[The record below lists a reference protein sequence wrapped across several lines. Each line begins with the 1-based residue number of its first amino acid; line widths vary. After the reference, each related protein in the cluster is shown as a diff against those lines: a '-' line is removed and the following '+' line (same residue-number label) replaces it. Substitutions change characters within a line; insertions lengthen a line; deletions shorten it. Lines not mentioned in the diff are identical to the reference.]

1 MTTTT
6 ISILSVNKSHREIT
20 MNFILEYFHHLS
32 NFGKTAII
40 LNILFFVLSGVIF
53 KYIVKPTDDEEK
65 NSKRIFWLRFLNFLL
80 LMIYVVDAFIN
91 GKSNDNEWLLK
102 ASQTGLVFLISY
114 LFIQFSHAWALQHY
128 GKEKTVDGEEISAS
142 TYKSEMMH
150 ILIIAIT
157 FIAAILLLVN
167 IWNVTNWLQAT
178 GVLGGLL
185 VILFATK
192 DAWAVDSAHGL
203 ILLYNND
210 LEPGVVCRIPEYNI
224 LAILRKVSLTQT
236 TFRDLV
242 QKHKIVIPN
251 AKLRNTKI
259 EVLNRS
265 GSTTWN
271 DYIEYKIGYS
281 TTAKTVCDYFEKVWE
296 VACETNS
303 ALNIEKKPKVSL
315 IEAGD
320 HAILWRLHY
329 PLDNIYQLKAAKY
342 AINRVAFDLQDEFNL
357 SLSTPITHQAIGE
370 TLIEVENK
378 NSELNSDN
386 YQPNA

>member
-1 MTTTT
+1 M
-6 ISILSVNKSHREIT
+6 I
-20 MNFILEYFHHLS
+20 FIQEYFQHLS
-32 NFGKTAII
+32 NFGKAAII
-40 LNILFFVLSGVIF
+40 LNILFFILSGVIF
-53 KYIVKPTDDEEK
+53 KYIVKPTDDDEK
-65 NSKRIFWLRFLNFLL
+65 NAKRIFWLRFLNFLL
-80 LMIYVVDAFIN
+80 LMIYVVDALLN
-91 GKSNDNEWLLK
+91 GTTNDNEWLLK

-128 GKEKTVDGEEISAS
+128 GKEKTVDGEEISSS

-150 ILIIAIT
+150 IIIIAIT
-157 FIAAILLLVN
+157 IIAAILLLVN

-251 AKLRNTKI
+251 SKLRNTKI

-265 GSTTWN
+265 GSTGWN
-271 DYIEYKIGYS
+271 DFIEYKIGYS
-281 TTAKTVCDYFEKVWE
+281 TDAKTVSDYFEKVWE
-296 VACETNS
+296 VSCEKNS
-303 ALNIEKKPKVSL
+303 ALNIEKKPKVAL

-329 PLDNIYQLKAAKY
+329 QLENIYQLKAAKY
-342 AINRVAFDLQDEFNL
+342 AINRVAFDLQEEFEL
-357 SLSTPITHQAIGE
+357 SLATPITHQAIGE
-370 TLIEVENK
+370 TLVELENQS
-378 NSELNSDN
+378 SELT
-386 YQPNA
+386 PNDSQ

>member
-1 MTTTT
+1 MD
-6 ISILSVNKSHREIT
+6 
-20 MNFILEYFHHLS
+20 FIHQYFLHLS

-53 KYIVKPTDDEEK
+53 KYIVKPTDDEEQNK
-65 NSKRIFWLRFLNFLL
+65 RRIFWLRLLNFIL
-80 LMIYVVDAFIN
+80 LMIYVVDAIIYDN
-91 GKSNDNEWLLK
+91 SNENAWLLK
-102 ASQTGLVFLISY
+102 ASQTGLVLLTSY

-128 GKEKTVDGEEISAS
+128 GKVKTVDDEEISTR

-157 FIAAILLLVN
+157 FIAAILLFVN

-210 LEPGVVCRIPEYNI
+210 LEPGVICRIPEYNI

-251 AKLRNTKI
+251 SKLRNTKI
-259 EVLNRS
+259 EILNRS
-265 GSTTWN
+265 GSTGWN
-271 DYIEYKIGYS
+271 DFIEYKIGYS
-281 TTAKTVCDYFEKVWE
+281 TSAKVVADYFEKVWE
-296 VACETNS
+296 QACEKNS
-303 ALNIEKKPKVSL
+303 ALNIEKKPKISL

-320 HAILWRLHY
+320 HAIVWRLHY
-329 PLDNIYQLKAAKY
+329 HLDNIYQLKAAKF
-342 AINRVAFDLQDEFNL
+342 AINRVAFDLQQEFNL
-357 SLSTPITHQAIGE
+357 SLSTPITHQAISE
-370 TLIEVENK
+370 STIDITEKLKQEIELPSKE
-378 NSELNSDN
+378 
-386 YQPNA
+386 